1 MALKTMLARKA
12 VETTAKHT
20 ARGTASKLKRDPVR
34 TTTLLGLGALVG
46 AAAVWLLGR
55 LGSEAPDH
63 DGAPGTVASPTPSPM
78 TNKVSA

>member
-12 VETTAKHT
+12 VKTTAKHT

-55 LGSEAPDH
+55 LGGSEAH
-63 DGAPGTVASPTPSPM
+63 DYGAASGTVASPTP
-78 TNKVSA
+78 